1 MGIVKCRE
9 HAKQSIWWPGISKEI
24 QVFTENCTY
33 CQTNKPTQH
42 REPLMTTLLPDAPWV
57 RIAADIFKVDKRK
70 YLVVV
75 NYFSRFIDR
84 AYLPDMSGK
93 TVTLRFSN
101 MFARWGCPD
110 TLVTDN
116 GPQFGGQ
123 QFQDFA
129 NAYRFRNITTSPY
142 FPQSNGEAERA
153 VQTTK
158 HILM

>member
-1 MGIVKCRE
+1 
-9 HAKQSIWWPGISKEI
+9 
-24 QVFTENCTY
+24 
-33 CQTNKPTQH
+33 
-42 REPLMTTLLPDAPWV
+42 MTTLLPDAPWL
-57 RIAADIFKVDKRK
+57 RIAVDICEVDKIN
-70 YLVVV
+70 YLEVVE
-75 NYFSRFIDR
+75 YFSRFIDL

-93 TVTLRFSN
+93 TVTLRLSN

-129 NAYRFRNITTSPY
+129 KAYRFRHITTSLY

-153 VQTTK
+153 VRTAK
-158 HILM
+158 HILKQKDP